1 MRLTTIEAEGTK
13 RTQVTRCD
21 ANLPGF
27 AKAVSFFD
35 IPGKPP
41 PKAGAMLHLR
51 SHRKLPGGVI
61 WAGVGWCR
69 NTWAG
74 GWQPIV

>member
-41 PKAGAMLHLR
+41 PKAGQCFACDLIENC
-51 SHRKLPGGVI
+51 PVE
-61 WAGVGWCR
+61 
-69 NTWAG
+69 
-74 GWQPIV
+74 